1 MSRVGKKPITVPNN
15 VTVKFDGEL
24 CSVKGPKG
32 ELTFS
37 VDASI
42 TPQMDNG
49 TLTFVRANDEKK
61 VRALHGLTRAM
72 IAWMVDGVTNGFT
85 KNLSIEGVGY
95 KVEMRGKNLLLSL
108 GFSHPILFIPPDGV
122 EFAVA
127 SPTAFSVKGIN
138 KHLVGEVAAK
148 VRELRPPEPYK
159 GKGIRYEGEYIRR
172 KAGKS
177 AGK

>member
-1 MSRVGKKPITVPNN
+1 MSRVGKKPITIPST
-15 VTVKFDGEL
+15 VTVTFDGGM
-24 CSVKGPKG
+24 CAVKGPKG
-32 ELTFS
+32 ELMFAI
-37 VDASI
+37 DASI
-42 TPQMDNG
+42 TPQMENG
-49 TLTFVRANDEKK
+49 TLTFVRANDDKK
-61 VRALHGLTRAM
+61 VRALHGLTRAHV
-72 IAWMVDGVTNGFT
+72 AWMVDGVSNGFT

-108 GFSHPILFIPPDGV
+108 GFSHPILFMPPDGV
-122 EFAVA
+122 EFAVT
-127 SPTAFSVKGIN
+127 SPTVFSVKGIN